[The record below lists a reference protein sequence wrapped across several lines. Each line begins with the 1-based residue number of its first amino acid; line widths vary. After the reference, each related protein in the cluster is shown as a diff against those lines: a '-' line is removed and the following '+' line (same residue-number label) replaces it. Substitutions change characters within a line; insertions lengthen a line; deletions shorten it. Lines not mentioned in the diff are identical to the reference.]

1 MQKWVPCDGHYITG
15 DVLRWKQAVWSDE
28 GPKRSMKKKVTRLG
42 ERRIT
47 AAVLTVD
54 SKGLVRLSVM
64 KDEIL
69 ENLYKMPLK
78 ALKKDEIIARK
89 RATIA
94 KGDPE
99 RLKWSDESARS
110 IAVSRFLR

>member
-1 MQKWVPCDGHYITG
+1 MEKWVPCDGNYITG
-15 DVLRWKQAVWSDE
+15 DVLRWKQPVWSDE
-28 GPKRSMKKKVTRLG
+28 GPKRSKKQKVTRLG
-42 ERRIT
+42 ERRVT

-54 SKGLVRLSVM
+54 SKGFVRLSVM

-69 ENLYKMPLK
+69 ENKYEMPLK
-78 ALKKDEIIARK
+78 ALKKDQIIVKK

-94 KGDPE
+94 KGKPE